1 VGAEEWRIE
10 VNGWTLVLTV
20 LAAAA
25 ASLCA
30 FAESPSTQPTTRESK
45 LRLVLVG
52 DSTVTDKEGWGL
64 GFKDLV
70 GPDIDLINMAKGG
83 RSSKSYLN
91 EGHWTEVLKLKP
103 DYVILQFGHNDCP
116 GKGPER
122 ETDPDTTFYAN
133 MARYVDEARAIG
145 AKPILLTSLTRRRFR
160 DDGKIH
166 SDLTAYADAVKRLAT
181 EKKVPLVDLHA
192 CSIEYFDQLGPD
204 GWQKL
209 ASVGKD
215 GKPDATHLNPDGSRA
230 VAKLVAEQL
239 RKVVPELAAHL
250 EKEK

>member
-1 VGAEEWRIE
+1 MLIAFLMGI
-10 VNGWTLVLTV
+10 
-20 LAAAA
+20 A

-30 FAESPSTQPTTRESK
+30 VAAPATAPSTNSAK

-52 DSTVTDKEGWGL
+52 DSTVTEKEGWGL

-70 GPDIDLINMAKGG
+70 SSEIDLINMARGG

-91 EGHWTEVLKLKP
+91 EGHWAEVLRLKP

-122 ETDPDTTFYAN
+122 ETDPNTTFYAN

-145 AKPILLTSLTRRRFR
+145 AKPILVTSLTRRRFR
-160 DDGKIH
+160 EDGRIH
-166 SDLTAYADAVKRLAT
+166 SDLTAYADAVKRLAA
-181 EKKVPLVDLHA
+181 EKKVPLLDLHA
-192 CSIEYFDQLGPD
+192 RSIEYFDQLGPD

-209 ASVGKD
+209 APPNKE
-215 GKPDATHLNPDGSRA
+215 GKPDATHLNADGSRA
-230 VAKLVAEQL
+230 VASIVADEL
-239 RKVVPELAAHL
+239 RKAVPELAPYI
-250 EKEK
+250 KTGDR